1 LKGKNFL
8 RVCDALAASVKY
20 IVDKNES
27 SWGKRLDTGHII
39 RSFREISNDIDVVLV
54 INKVYFG
61 GIYREVKA
69 IDEKIK
75 VVNLDLLLM
84 SDIITDIEDFME

>member
-1 LKGKNFL
+1 M
-8 RVCDALAASVKY
+8 
-20 IVDKNES
+20 
-27 SWGKRLDTGHII
+27 
-39 RSFREISNDIDVVLV
+39 LV